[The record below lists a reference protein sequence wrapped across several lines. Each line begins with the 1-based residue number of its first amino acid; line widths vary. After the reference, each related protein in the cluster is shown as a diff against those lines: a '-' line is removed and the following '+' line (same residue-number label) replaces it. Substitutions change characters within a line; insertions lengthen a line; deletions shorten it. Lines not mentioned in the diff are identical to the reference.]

1 MVLTLCLCVV
11 YGYQK
16 KQRLFALHNINRLV
30 LYNPGGECL
39 LRGAHRVLVYNRYV
53 SSVKG

>member
-30 LYNPGGECL
+30 LYNRGGECL